1 MAAGRHSIP
10 YLAEGRGSMNTDTP
24 APGSAAPAAAD
35 VATTPG
41 QTPAPATGSDA
52 AAPGVPTPA
61 ATGSAAAPPG
71 QPPAPGGEGVV
82 PGQPATPATGSDA
95 AVPSLPT
102 TPATGGAAAT
112 TGQPSVPGGEAVAPG
127 QPSTPATGTEPA
139 AAAPLTAEPAAT
151 TPPGPGTS
159 PIDAGAASALPATPD
174 GVTAGLPADQA
185 AALASDH
192 SILGLILQ
200 AGPVV
205 QGVMLALALASVVC
219 WAIMIEKG
227 ILLGGLKREIG
238 KLGRAGAGAD
248 APQGEGLSARI
259 QRAAAREW
267 AEGREPGESRGEYRE
282 RIERAMRETLT
293 GALRRAQSGT
303 AFLATTGAIGPFVGL
318 FGTVWGIMGSFQG
331 IAASRD
337 TSLAVVAP
345 GIAEA
350 LLATAIGLFAA
361 IPAVIGYN
369 RIARRVAGLRADGLA
384 AISAIGARLSARPP
398 RGGQMRAAE

>member
-1 MAAGRHSIP
+1 
-10 YLAEGRGSMNTDTP
+10 MNTDTP

-41 QTPAPATGSDA
+41 QSTAPAPGSDA
-52 AAPGVPTPA
+52 AAPGQPPA
-61 ATGSAAAPPG
+61 PAIGSAAAAPG
-71 QPPAPGGEGVV
+71 QPPASGSEAITPAQPGTPVTGSEVAA
-82 PGQPATPATGSDA
+82 PGQPA
-95 AVPSLPT
+95 
-102 TPATGGAAAT
+102 GAA
-112 TGQPSVPGGEAVAPG
+112 
-127 QPSTPATGTEPA
+127 PATEPA
-139 AAAPLTAEPAAT
+139 AAAPPTAEPAT
-151 TPPGPGTS
+151 TAPAGTEAGVGTA
-159 PIDAGAASALPATPD
+159 PVDAAAASPLPATPD

-185 AALASDH
+185 AALAADH

-227 ILLGGLKREIG
+227 ILLGGLKREIRR
-238 KLGRAGAGAD
+238 LATAGGGE
-248 APQGEGLSARI
+248 APHGEGLSARV

-267 AEGREPGESRGEYRE
+267 AEGREPGESRGDYRE

-293 GALRRAQSGT
+293 GAMRRAQSGT

-369 RIARRVAGLRADGLA
+369 RIARRMAGLRAEGLA

>member
-10 YLAEGRGSMNTDTP
+10 YLAEGRSSMNTDTP

-35 VATTPG
+35 VVTPPG
-41 QTPAPATGSDA
+41 VAIAQATGSDA
-52 AAPGVPTPA
+52 AAPGLPPPA
-61 ATGSAAAPPG
+61 ATGSAAVAPG
-71 QPPAPGGEGVV
+71 QPP
-82 PGQPATPATGSDA
+82 
-95 AVPSLPT
+95 
-102 TPATGGAAAT
+102 
-112 TGQPSVPGGEAVAPG
+112 VPGGEAVAPG
-127 QPSTPATGTEPA
+127 QPPTPAPGTEPG
-139 AAAPLTAEPAAT
+139 AAAPPTAEPGAT
-151 TPPGPGTS
+151 TPAGLGTS
-159 PIDAGAASALPATPD
+159 PVDAGAASALPATPD
-174 GVTAGLPADQA
+174 GVTAGLPVDQA

-227 ILLGGLKREIG
+227 ILLGVLKREIG
-238 KLGRAGAGAD
+238 RLARAGAGGE
-248 APQGEGLSARI
+248 APQGEGLSARV

-267 AEGREPGESRGEYRE
+267 AEGRESGESRGEYRE

-369 RIARRVAGLRADGLA
+369 RIARRMAGLRAEGLA
-384 AISAIGARLSARPP
+384 AISGIGARLSARPP

>member
-1 MAAGRHSIP
+1 MAADRLSIP
-10 YLAEGRGSMNTDTP
+10 SPAEGRGSMNSDTP
-24 APGSAAPAAAD
+24 APGSAAAD
-35 VATTPG
+35 IATPPG
-41 QTPAPATGSDA
+41 VVTAQATGRDA
-52 AAPGVPTPA
+52 AM
-61 ATGSAAAPPG
+61 PG
-71 QPPAPGGEGVV
+71 QP
-82 PGQPATPATGSDA
+82 PATGSDA
-95 AVPSLPT
+95 AVPGQPPASATGSPAAP
-102 TPATGGAAAT
+102 PATGGEVA
-112 TGQPSVPGGEAVAPG
+112 APG
-127 QPSTPATGTEPA
+127 QPTGAAPGTDPT
-139 AAAPLTAEPAAT
+139 AAAPPAADPAT
-151 TPPGPGTS
+151 TAPASVGSAPV
-159 PIDAGAASALPATPD
+159 DAGAASALPATPD

-205 QGVMLALALASVVC
+205 QGVMLALALASVAC

-227 ILLGGLKREIG
+227 ILLGGLKREIRR
-238 KLGRAGAGAD
+238 LASAGGNE
-248 APQGEGLSARI
+248 APNGEGLSAHI

-369 RIARRVAGLRADGLA
+369 RIARRMAGLRAEGLA
-384 AISAIGARLSARPP
+384 AISGIGARLSARPP

>member
-1 MAAGRHSIP
+1 MAAGRRSIP
-10 YLAEGRGSMNTDTP
+10 YLAEGRSSMNTDTP

-35 VATTPG
+35 VVTPPG
-41 QTPAPATGSDA
+41 VAIAQATGSDA
-52 AAPGVPTPA
+52 AAPGLP
-61 ATGSAAAPPG
+61 
-71 QPPAPGGEGVV
+71 PPA
-82 PGQPATPATGSDA
+82 
-95 AVPSLPT
+95 
-102 TPATGGAAAT
+102 ATGGAAA
-112 TGQPSVPGGEAVAPG
+112 APG
-127 QPSTPATGTEPA
+127 QPPASGSEAITPAQPGTPMTGSEVAAPGQPAVAAPATEPSTTAPAGTEA
-139 AAAPLTAEPAAT
+139 GL
-151 TPPGPGTS
+151 GTS
-159 PIDAGAASALPATPD
+159 PVDAAAASALPVTPD

-227 ILLGGLKREIG
+227 ILLGGLKREIRR
-238 KLGRAGAGAD
+238 LASAGGNE
-248 APQGEGLSARI
+248 APNGEGLSARI

-267 AEGREPGESRGEYRE
+267 AEGREAGESRGEYRE

-369 RIARRVAGLRADGLA
+369 RIARRMAGLRAEGLA
-384 AISAIGARLSARPP
+384 AISGIGARLSARPP